1 MDPDK
6 KVPDDIEE
14 KGGFYGCIAEVCI
27 NYYNS
32 L

>member
-6 KVPDDIEE
+6 KVPDGIEV

-27 NYYNS
+27 N
-32 L
+32 LIL